1 MEEHI
6 IKQNITETLESN
18 YMPYAMSVIVS
29 RALPE
34 IDGFKP
40 SHRKLLYTMYKM
52 NLIKGIRTKSANI
65 VGQTM
70 KLNPHGDAAIYE
82 TMVRLTKGNGSLMTP
97 FVDSKGN
104 FGKVYSRDMAY
115 AASRYTEAKLSE
127 ICTEVFNDI
136 EEDSVDFMDN
146 YDGTIKEPV
155 LLPTRFP
162 NILVNPNQGI
172 AVGMAS
178 NFCSFNLGEVCDA
191 TIAYLKN
198 EDTDVLSYIVA
209 PDFPT
214 GGQLILDKAEMR
226 QVLETGKGSFKV
238 RAKYTYIKKENCIEV
253 TEIPYTTTVEAIID
267 KIEELVKTGKI
278 KDINDVRD
286 ETDLSGLKLTIDL
299 KRSTDPETLMQKL
312 YKSTTLEDSFSCNFN
327 LLINGMPKVLGFK
340 SIISEWCTFRQDCV
354 VRKYKFIIEKLEK
367 RYHLLLGLKQ
377 ILLDIDKAIEIVR
390 NTEKEKEVVPR
401 LMEYFEISEMQAD
414 YVAEIKLR
422 HLNKQYI
429 LETLKELEE
438 LENKIAELKDIIA
451 NPKKVKKVISDEL
464 KVIKKKF
471 SIDRKTEVISSNE
484 ITHVKHEALIEDYNV
499 KLFFTKH
506 QYLKKITLVSLR
518 SSGEQKLKE
527 DDNIV
532 QTLDANNKNELL
544 VFTNKSNVYKLKLH
558 EVEDT
563 KASQFGVYLPNLLS
577 LEDGEQIIGVHNT
590 TSYEGYMLF
599 GFKTGKIAKI
609 PVSAYETK
617 TNRKKLVKAFYGALP
632 CVGLTFAD
640 NNDYILMTR
649 DDSKC
654 AVVNVGLIEEKQK
667 RDSGGVQVC
676 AITKKSGMAKFE
688 KIIEPSDELINSGAK
703 SLPAP
708 VKTIYNFKLIYIF
721 I

>member
-1 MEEHI
+1 MDQYV

-70 KLNPHGDAAIYE
+70 KLNPHGDGAIYE
-82 TMVRLTKGNGSLMTP
+82 TMVRLTKGNGALMTP

-127 ICTEVFNDI
+127 ICIEVFNDI
-136 EEDSVDFMDN
+136 EENAVDFMDN
-146 YDGTIKEPV
+146 YDGTLKEPV

-178 NFCSFNLGEVCDA
+178 NFCSFNLTEVCNA

-198 EDTDVLSYIVA
+198 EQADVLEHIIA
-209 PDFPT
+209 PDFST
-214 GGQLILDKAEMR
+214 GGQIILDETEMR
-226 QVLETGKGSFKV
+226 EVLDTGKGSFKV
-238 RAKYTYIKKENCIEV
+238 RSKYTYIKKENCIEI

-278 KDINDVRD
+278 KEINDVRD

-299 KRSTDPETLMQKL
+299 KRSTDPEMLMQKL
-312 YKSTTLEDSFSCNFN
+312 FKSTTLEDSFSCNFN

-340 SIISEWCTFRQDCV
+340 EIIVEWCTFRQECI
-354 VRKYKFIIEKLEK
+354 VRKYRFAIEKMEK

-390 NTEKEKEVVPR
+390 HTEKEKDVVPR
-401 LMEYFEISEMQAD
+401 LMQYFEISEMQAD

-438 LENKIAELKDIIA
+438 LEKKIAELKDIIES
-451 NPKKVKKVISDEL
+451 PKKVKKVISDEL
-464 KVIKKKF
+464 KVIQKKF
-471 SIDRKTEVISSNE
+471 GAARQTEVIKHTEVVN
-484 ITHVKHEALIEDYNV
+484 VKHEALIEDYNV
-499 KLFFTKH
+499 KLFFTDH

-527 DDNIV
+527 DDTII
-532 QTLDANNKNELL
+532 QELEASNRSDL
-544 VFTNKSNVYKLKLH
+544 LLFTNKSNVYKLKLH
-558 EVEDT
+558 EIEDT
-563 KASQFGVYLPNLLS
+563 KASQFGVYLPNLLD
-577 LEDGEQIIGVHNT
+577 LEEGEQILAVHNT
-590 TSYEGYMLF
+590 VDYKGFMVF
-599 GFKTGKIAKI
+599 GFDTGKVAKV
-609 PVSAYETK
+609 PVASYETK
-617 TNRKKLVKAFYGALP
+617 TNRKKLIKAFYGKAP
-632 CVGLTFAD
+632 CVGIAFVEDTDVLLLTRED
-640 NNDYILMTR
+640 EKQGIVPVEL
-649 DDSKC
+649 
-654 AVVNVGLIEEKQK
+654 LEEKQK
-667 RDSGGVQVC
+667 RDANGMQALG
-676 AITKKSGMAKFE
+676 ITKKIGMKKLEKLNELTEELAARVAKE
-688 KIIEPSDELINSGAK
+688 
-703 SLPAP
+703 LPA
-708 VKTIYNFKLIYIF
+708 LARQL
-721 I
+721 

>member
-1 MEEHI
+1 MDQYV

-52 NLIKGIRTKSANI
+52 NLIKGLRTKSANI

-82 TMVRLTKGNGSLMTP
+82 TMVRLTKGYSALMIP

-115 AASRYTEAKLSE
+115 AAARYTEAKLSE

-136 EEDSVDFMDN
+136 EENAVDFIDN
-146 YDGTIKEPV
+146 YDGTLKEPV

-178 NFCSFNLGEVCDA
+178 NFCSFNLKEVCNA

-198 EDTDVLSYIVA
+198 EEADVLEHIVA

-214 GGQLILDKAEMR
+214 GGQIILDEAEMR
-226 QVLETGKGSFKV
+226 EILEAGKGSFKV
-238 RAKYTYIKKENCIEV
+238 RAKYNYIKKENCIEV
-253 TEIPYTTTVEAIID
+253 VEIPYTTTVEAIID

-278 KDINDVRD
+278 KEITDVRD

-299 KRSTDPETLMQKL
+299 KRSTDPELLMQKL
-312 YKSTTLEDSFSCNFN
+312 FKSTPLEDSFSCNFN

-340 SIISEWCTFRQDCV
+340 EIIKEWCEFRQQCI
-354 VRKYKFIIEKLEK
+354 VRKYRFAIEKMEK

-390 NTEKEKEVVPR
+390 HTEKEKDVVPR
-401 LMEYFEISEMQAD
+401 LMAYFEISEMQAD

-429 LETLKELEE
+429 LETLKELDD
-438 LENKIAELKDIIA
+438 LEKKIAELKDIIE

-464 KVIKKKF
+464 KAIQKKF
-471 SIDRKTEVISSNE
+471 GAERRTEVIKHTE
-484 ITHVKHEALIEDYNV
+484 IVKVKHEELIEDYNV
-499 KLFFTKH
+499 KLFFTDH

-527 DDNIV
+527 DDKIIQELETSNRS
-532 QTLDANNKNELL
+532 ELL
-544 VFTNKSNVYKLKLH
+544 LFTNKNNVYKLKLH
-558 EVEDT
+558 EIEDT
-563 KASQFGVYLPNLLS
+563 KASQFGVYLPNLLD
-577 LEDGEQIIGVHNT
+577 LEEGEQILALHSTVDYAGHMV
-590 TSYEGYMLF
+590 F
-599 GFKTGKIAKI
+599 GFNTGKVAKV

-617 TNRKKLVKAFYGALP
+617 TNRKKLIKAFYGKTP
-632 CVGLTFAD
+632 CVGIAFVEENDTLLLT
-640 NNDYILMTR
+640 R
-649 DDSKC
+649 EDDKVG
-654 AVVNVGLIEEKQK
+654 VVPVSLLEEKQK
-667 RDSGGVQVC
+667 RDANGVQ
-676 AITKKSGMAKFE
+676 ALSITKKIGMKKLE
-688 KIIEPSDELINSGAK
+688 KASELTEDLK
-703 SLPAP
+703 TRLPKELPA
-708 VKTIYNFKLIYIF
+708 TAKLIETI
-721 I
+721 

>member
-1 MEEHI
+1 MNHNVI
-6 IKQNITETLESN
+6 RQNITETLESN

-52 NLIKGIRTKSANI
+52 NLIKGARTKSANI

-82 TMVRLTKGNGSLMTP
+82 TMVRLTKANGALNAP

-115 AASRYTEAKLSE
+115 AAARYTEAKLSE

-136 EEDSVDFMDN
+136 EEDAVDFIDN
-146 YDGTIKEPV
+146 YDGTLKEPV

-178 NFCSFNLGEVCDA
+178 NICSFNLREICEA
-191 TIAYLKN
+191 TIAFLKN
-198 EDTDVLSYIVA
+198 EEVDLIEYIKA

-214 GGQLILDKAEMR
+214 GGTLIYDQKEIRTVLD
-226 QVLETGKGSFKV
+226 TGKGSFKV
-238 RAKYTYIKKENCIEV
+238 RAKYNYIKKENCIEI

-267 KIEELVKTGKI
+267 KIEELVKGNKI
-278 KDINDVRD
+278 KEISDVRD

-299 KRSTDPETLMQKL
+299 KRSTDPDLLMEKL
-312 YKSTTLEDSFSCNFN
+312 FKSTSLEDSFSCNFN
-327 LLINGMPKVLGFK
+327 ILIDGMPRVMGVKE
-340 SIISEWCTFRQDCV
+340 IISEWCKFRQNCI
-354 VRKYKFIIEKLEK
+354 VRKYSFAINKMEK

-390 NTEKEKEVVPR
+390 HTEKEKEVVPN
-401 LMEYFEISEMQAD
+401 LMSYFDISEMQAE

-422 HLNKQYI
+422 HLNRQYI
-429 LETLKELEE
+429 LDTLKELEG
-438 LENKIAELKDIIA
+438 LEIEIARLKDIIE

-464 KVIKKKF
+464 KQIQKKF
-471 SIDRKTEVISSNE
+471 GTDRLTDLLQHTEIVRP
-484 ITHVKHEALIEDYNV
+484 KHEELIEDYNV
-499 KLFFTKH
+499 RLFFTHH
-506 QYLKKITLVSLR
+506 QYLKKITLISLR

-527 DDNIV
+527 DDTIIQELESSNRS
-532 QTLDANNKNELL
+532 ELL
-544 VFTNKSNVYKLKLH
+544 LFTNKCNVYKLKLH

-563 KASQFGVYLPNLLS
+563 KASQFGVYLPNLLN
-577 LEDGEQIIGVHNT
+577 LEPDEQILFIHSTNDY
-590 TSYEGYMLF
+590 SGYMVF
-599 GFKTGKIAKI
+599 GFDTGKVAKI
-609 PVSAYETK
+609 PVNTYETK
-617 TNRKKLVKAFYGALP
+617 TNRKKLIKSFYSKST
-632 CVGLTFAD
+632 CVGMNFVQD
-640 NNDYILMTR
+640 EDILELIR
-649 DDSKC
+649 EDDKL
-654 AVVNVGLIEEKQK
+654 AYVPVHLIEAKQK
-667 RDSGGVQVC
+667 RDANGSQVLT
-676 AITKKSGMAKFE
+676 ITKKIGMKAMKKVE
-688 KIIEPSDELINSGAK
+688 EPSEEILGRVAK
-703 SLPAP
+703 ALPIAG
-708 VKTIYNFKLIYIF
+708 KQRDL
-721 I
+721 

>member
-1 MEEHI
+1 MDQFV

-52 NLIKGIRTKSANI
+52 NLIKGLRTKSANI

-70 KLNPHGDAAIYE
+70 KLNPHGDGAIYE
-82 TMVRLTKGNGSLMTP
+82 TMVRLTKGYSALITP

-115 AASRYTEAKLSE
+115 AAARYTEAKLSE

-136 EEDSVDFMDN
+136 EEDAVDFVDN
-146 YDGTIKEPV
+146 YDGTLKEPV

-178 NFCSFNLGEVCDA
+178 NFCSFNLKEVCNA

-198 EDTDVLSYIVA
+198 EDADVLEHIIA

-214 GGQLILDKAEMR
+214 GGQIILDETEMR
-226 QVLETGKGSFKV
+226 EVLETGKGSFKV
-238 RAKYTYIKKENCIEV
+238 RAKYHYIKKENCIEII
-253 TEIPYTTTVEAIID
+253 EIPYTTTVEAIID
-267 KIEELVKTGKI
+267 KIEELVKAGKI
-278 KDINDVRD
+278 KEITDVRD

-299 KRSTDPETLMQKL
+299 KRSTDPEMLMQKL
-312 YKSTTLEDSFSCNFN
+312 FKSTPLEDSFSCNFN

-340 SIISEWCTFRQDCV
+340 EIIKEWCEFRQQCV
-354 VRKYKFIIEKLEK
+354 VRKYRFAIEKMEK
-367 RYHLLLGLKQ
+367 RYHLLIGLKQ

-390 NTEKEKEVVPR
+390 HTEKEKDVVPR
-401 LMEYFEISEMQAD
+401 LMAHFEISEMQAD

-429 LETLKELEE
+429 LETLKELDE
-438 LENKIAELKDIIA
+438 LEKKIAELKDIIE

-464 KVIKKKF
+464 KVIQKKF
-471 SIDRKTEVISSNE
+471 GTERQTEVIKHTE
-484 ITHVKHEALIEDYNV
+484 VVQVKHEELIEDYNV
-499 KLFFTKH
+499 KLFFTDH

-527 DDNIV
+527 DDTIIQEIEASNRS
-532 QTLDANNKNELL
+532 DLL
-544 VFTNKSNVYKLKLH
+544 LFTNKSNVYKLKLH
-558 EVEDT
+558 EIEDT
-563 KASQFGVYLPNLLS
+563 KASQFGVYLPNLLD
-577 LEDGEQIIGVHNT
+577 LEEGEQILAIHST
-590 TSYEGYMLF
+590 TDYTGYIAF
-599 GFKTGKIAKI
+599 GFSTGKVAKV
-609 PVSAYETK
+609 PVAAYETK
-617 TNRKKLVKAFYGALP
+617 TNRKKLIKAFYGKSP
-632 CVGLTFAD
+632 CVGIAFVEEEDILLLT
-640 NNDYILMTR
+640 R
-649 DDSKC
+649 EDDKVG
-654 AVVNVGLIEEKQK
+654 VVPVVLLEEKQK
-667 RDSGGVQVC
+667 RDANGVQ
-676 AITKKSGMAKFE
+676 ALSITKKIGMKKLVKASELTEEMIARLAK
-688 KIIEPSDELINSGAK
+688 ELPATAK
-703 SLPAP
+703 SLEN
-708 VKTIYNFKLIYIF
+708 K
-721 I
+721 

>member
-1 MEEHI
+1 MDQYV

-52 NLIKGIRTKSANI
+52 NLIKGLRTKSANI

-82 TMVRLTKGNGSLMTP
+82 TMVRLTKGYSALMIP

-115 AASRYTEAKLSE
+115 AAARYTEAKLSE

-136 EEDSVDFMDN
+136 EENAVDFIDN
-146 YDGTIKEPV
+146 YDGTLKEPV

-178 NFCSFNLGEVCDA
+178 NFCSFNLKEVCNA
-191 TIAYLKN
+191 TMAYLKN
-198 EDTDVLSYIVA
+198 EEADVLEHIVA

-214 GGQLILDKAEMR
+214 GGQIILDEAEMR
-226 QVLETGKGSFKV
+226 EILEAGKGSFKV
-238 RAKYTYIKKENCIEV
+238 RAKYNYIKKENCIEV
-253 TEIPYTTTVEAIID
+253 VEIPYTTTVEAIID

-278 KDINDVRD
+278 KEITDVRD

-299 KRSTDPETLMQKL
+299 KRSTDPDLLMQKL
-312 YKSTTLEDSFSCNFN
+312 FKSTPLEDSFSCNFN

-340 SIISEWCTFRQDCV
+340 EIIKEWCEFRQQCI
-354 VRKYKFIIEKLEK
+354 VRKYRFAIEKMEK

-390 NTEKEKEVVPR
+390 HTEKEKDVVPR
-401 LMEYFEISEMQAD
+401 LMAYFEISEMQAD

-429 LETLKELEE
+429 LETLKELDE
-438 LENKIAELKDIIA
+438 LEKKIAELKDIIE

-464 KVIKKKF
+464 KVIQKKF
-471 SIDRKTEVISSNE
+471 GAERRTEVIKHTE
-484 ITHVKHEALIEDYNV
+484 VVKVKHEELIEDYNV
-499 KLFFTKH
+499 KLFFTDH

-527 DDNIV
+527 DDKIIQEVETSNRS
-532 QTLDANNKNELL
+532 ELL
-544 VFTNKSNVYKLKLH
+544 LFTNKNNVYKLKLH
-558 EVEDT
+558 EIEDT
-563 KASQFGVYLPNLLS
+563 KASQFGVYLPNLLD
-577 LEDGEQIIGVHNT
+577 LEEGEQILALHSTVDYSGHMV
-590 TSYEGYMLF
+590 F
-599 GFKTGKIAKI
+599 GFNTGKVAKV

-617 TNRKKLVKAFYGALP
+617 TNRKKLIKAYYGKTP
-632 CVGLTFAD
+632 CVGIAFVEEHDTLLLT
-640 NNDYILMTR
+640 R
-649 DDSKC
+649 EDDKVG
-654 AVVNVGLIEEKQK
+654 VVPVSLLEEKQK
-667 RDSGGVQVC
+667 RDANGVQ
-676 AITKKSGMAKFE
+676 ALSITKKIGMKRLEKANELTEELKTRLAKE
-688 KIIEPSDELINSGAK
+688 
-703 SLPAP
+703 LPA
-708 VKTIYNFKLIYIF
+708 TAKLIENI
-721 I
+721 